1 MHKATI
7 TANSNSVIAAL
18 LVLILCMG
26 CAAQKNSARIHRT
39 TPWLGASNGEV
50 YVVVTV
56 RNPRVSDINAGSTS
70 REYDSVQAYGPS
82 ARARSDMRT
91 LATRYSL
98 RSVNSWPIDA
108 LTVHCVVFAAQP
120 NTNIDELIARMRSD
134 KLVES
139 VQPLNSFAT
148 LASAAS
154 GYSDPYFNLQS
165 NLQTLQVPQAQRVS
179 RGAGVRV
186 AIIDTGIDVR
196 HPDLQGRVQAQRN
209 YVGAA
214 QSEPERHGTAV
225 AGVIAALANNKQGI
239 VGIAPAAQL
248 LALRACWPAAP
259 NDARAM
265 CNTFTLA
272 QALSAA
278 IELRA
283 DVVNLSLG
291 GPADPLLTRLVVSGM
306 QQGIIYVG
314 AVPPTMSTPTFP
326 ASTPGV
332 ISVDTSDS
340 TRERLRNGPLFAPGE
355 NILTLTPAGGY
366 DFMSGSSLAAASV
379 SGGVALLLA
388 HRRNA
393 DRNSVYA
400 ALAKS
405 DRSNAAQKGNSIDL
419 CIAMTAMDARTSC
432 RESGATE

>member
-1 MHKATI
+1 MHKTTRAT
-7 TANSNSVIAAL
+7 NLNSVIAAL
-18 LVLILCMG
+18 IVLVICMG
-26 CAAQKNSARIHRT
+26 CASQANTARMHRT
-39 TPWLGASNGEV
+39 APWLSTPNGEV
-50 YVVVTV
+50 YVIVTV
-56 RNPRVSDINAGSTS
+56 RNPRMSDVNAGSTS

-82 ARARSDMRT
+82 PRARSDVRT

-98 RSVNSWPIDA
+98 RSVNAWPIDA

-120 NTNIDELIARMRSD
+120 NTNIDELITRMRGD

-148 LASAAS
+148 LASEAQA
-154 GYSDPYFNLQS
+154 YSDPYFDLQS
-165 NLQTLQVPQAQRVS
+165 NLQVLQVPAAQRVS

-186 AIIDTGIDVR
+186 AVIDTGIDAR

-209 YVGAA
+209 YVGAS

-239 VGIAPAAQL
+239 VGIAPGAQL
-248 LALRACWPAAP
+248 LALRACWPALP
-259 NDARAM
+259 NDARAV

-278 IELRA
+278 IEMRA

-291 GPADPLLTRLVVSGM
+291 GPADPLLHRLVVSGM

-314 AVPPTMSTPTFP
+314 AVPPSMNTPTFP

-332 ISVDTSDS
+332 ISVDSSDS

-405 DRSNAAQKGNSIDL
+405 DRSATQKGNSVDL
-419 CIAMTAMDARTSC
+419 CVAMTAMDPRTNC
-432 RESGATE
+432 REIGATE